1 MSPRGYDPI
10 AALHGGEPVGRKIM
24 NVLGNSPHDLGSRS
38 GLTNLALKT
47 EFAKLYGSE
56 SVKEAAAG
64 SASDEEDTIGNR
76 AGLINREKLLAWCMS
91 TGLRRNSRLNA
102 VLSPCIV
109 DESSRQED
117 GTIQIKPNTQ
127 TRFFTDDTQHGLC
140 IVLGLAELLGFDL
153 ERDMP
158 QALYVVRRLQ
168 KWMKKEFVLPKEKVT
183 AGSKI
188 VSDAKD
194 VSETSAPQAFGVK
207 TVQELKRFLQLDVF
221 SETHELNAEGVL
233 KNSGLMARL

>member
-1 MSPRGYDPI
+1 
-10 AALHGGEPVGRKIM
+10 
-24 NVLGNSPHDLGSRS
+24 
-38 GLTNLALKT
+38 
-47 EFAKLYGSE
+47 
-56 SVKEAAAG
+56 
-64 SASDEEDTIGNR
+64 
-76 AGLINREKLLAWCMS
+76 MS
-91 TGLRRNSRLNA
+91 TGLSRNSRLNA

-168 KWMKKEFVLPKEKVT
+168 KWMKKEFVLPQEKVT

-207 TVQELKRFLQLDVF
+207 SVQELKRGCSKEQWINGKALRQVVTFIFTFEIHPASCTDE
-221 SETHELNAEGVL
+221 SE
-233 KNSGLMARL
+233 SRL